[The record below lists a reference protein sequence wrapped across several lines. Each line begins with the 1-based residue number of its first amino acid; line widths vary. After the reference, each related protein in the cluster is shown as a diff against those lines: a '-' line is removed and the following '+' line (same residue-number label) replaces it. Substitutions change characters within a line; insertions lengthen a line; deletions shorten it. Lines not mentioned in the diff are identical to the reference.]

1 MQIWKFWRII
11 FEHIIQ
17 IAIFFLFAIHL
28 KAVCLCTHSCLQIF
42 YEVHHTRYESIYYTI
57 IIALENIVAT
67 GSTSLPSWILLRFQK
82 IIRNTALKYTCKSE
96 HLDILTNYFRR
107 HYTDYNV
114 FLFAIHIC
122 NIFESSVSDC
132 SLFIVV
138 IFAIYLKAFLEIIYA
153 KRKSSP
159 PSSCHYYVFYGHDYI
174 LHTRK

>member
-1 MQIWKFWRII
+1 MEILANYFRTHYTDCNFFSICNTFESSVSVYLFYSRLVVSEVII
-11 FEHIIQ
+11 H
-17 IAIFFLFAIHL
+17 
-28 KAVCLCTHSCLQIF
+28 
-42 YEVHHTRYESIYYTI
+42 ESIYYTI

-96 HLDILTNYFRR
+96 NLDILTNYFRR

-132 SLFIVV
+132 SLFIDV

-153 KRKSSP
+153 ERKSSP
-159 PSSCHYYVFYGHDYI
+159 SSSCHYYVLYGHDYI